1 VLNLLSS
8 DERTATIHE
17 NSKNYQVP
25 VKRIN
30 YDERPILVFWESTKA
45 CLLACKHCR
54 AEAIKNA
61 LPGELT
67 TEEGYKFI
75 ESLTQFGKPY
85 PVLIITGGDPL
96 MRIDIYDLIEYASLL
111 SIPISLAPSV
121 TPKLTHESIRKLKEL
136 GVKTISISLDGATP
150 KTHESIR
157 GIQGHFDATINT
169 IRTIVSEGV
178 TVQINTAVMRENVL
192 ELPYI
197 ASIVKN
203 LGASIWEIFF
213 LIKVGRG
220 INVEEITPV
229 EYEDVMHFL
238 YDASMYGFTVRT
250 VEAPFFRR
258 VVTWRKNNI
267 SQTKYAPNELYYQ
280 LSNKLKELLGAP
292 ISESKAHTVGTRDG
306 KGIIFVAYNGDV
318 YPSGFLPLSLGNIRT
333 KSIVDIYRNNQ
344 ILKDIRAANFKGRCG
359 ACEFKDIC
367 GGSRARAYVTYKDPL
382 GEDPACIYMP
392 E

>member
-1 VLNLLSS
+1 MIL
-8 DERTATIHE
+8 T
-17 NSKNYQVP
+17 K
-25 VKRIN
+25 KIN

-67 TEEGYKFI
+67 TEEGFKFI
-75 ESLTQFGKPY
+75 ESLTNFGKPY

-96 MRIDIYDLIEYASLL
+96 MRTDIYDLIEYANSL
-111 SIPISLAPSV
+111 SIPVSLAPSV
-121 TPKLTHESIRKLKEL
+121 TPRLTRDSIRKIKEL
-136 GVKTISISLDGATP
+136 GVRTVSISLDGATP

-157 GIQGHFDATINT
+157 GIQGHFETTINT
-169 IRTIVSEGV
+169 ISTLVSEGI
-178 TVQINTAVMRENVL
+178 TVQINTAVMRDNVL
-192 ELPYI
+192 ELPNI
-197 ASIVKN
+197 AYIVKN
-203 LGASIWEIFF
+203 LGASIWEVFF

-220 INVEEITPV
+220 INAEEITPR

-258 VVTWRKNNI
+258 IVVWRKNNI
-267 SQTKYAPNELYYQ
+267 NRIEYAPTELYYQ
-280 LSNKLKELLGAP
+280 LVARLRETLGAP
-292 ISESKAHTVGTRDG
+292 ISEPKAYTVGTRDG

-318 YPSGFLPLSLGNIRT
+318 YPSGFLPFPLGNIRVT
-333 KSIVDIYRNNQ
+333 NIVDIYRNNQ

-359 ACEFKDIC
+359 ICEFKDIC
-367 GGSRARAYVTYKDPL
+367 GGSRARAYATYKDPL
-382 GEDPACIYMP
+382 GEDPACIYIP
-392 E
+392 SISISSK